1 MVGPTLI
8 AQGNFLS
15 QNPELNGICKDPFA
29 TEDNSHRFQ
38 GLGWA
43 HLWDP
48 FFSLPILVCI

>member
-48 FFSLPILVCI
+48 FFSLPILLCI